1 MNILKLAIAELALI
15 AIGVVL
21 IAGTYIWVLPK
32 FFHDH
37 KTYSVLVVGL
47 FLVAVASG
55 FIAHK
60 CGQNNQPQGWILVAC
75 VSGAVTV
82 LTLLLSLFFIVNTR
96 GS

>member
-1 MNILKLAIAELALI
+1 MNVLKLVIAELTLI
-15 AIGVVL
+15 AVGVVL

-32 FFHDH
+32 FFHDQ

-47 FLVAVASG
+47 VLVAVASG

-60 CGQNNQPQGWILVAC
+60 AGANNRLPGWLLVVC
-75 VSGAVTV
+75 VSGGATTI
-82 LTLLLSLFFIVNTR
+82 TLLLSLFFIVNTR

>member
-1 MNILKLAIAELALI
+1 MSILKLAITELSLI
-15 AIGVVL
+15 AIGVLL
-21 IAGTYIWVLPK
+21 IAGSYIWVLPK

-37 KTYSVLVVGL
+37 RTYSVLVMGL
-47 FLVAVASG
+47 VLVAIASG
-55 FIAHK
+55 LIARK
-60 CGQNNQPQGWILVAC
+60 AGANNQPRGWILVVC